1 MDYYYDL
8 YEEDPV
14 RQYFYYLNSMIPWY
28 WPSIKTT
35 DTPWHADRIPNHK
48 LIDGS
53 KKLRLKDDSEF
64 IRQRKIEHREVD
76 HAADRVKSCGLRRDL
91 DDVVVAVEV
100 RALGLVVLDTVP
112 TTELDTTSAGLG
124 HG

>member
-64 IRQRKIEHREVD
+64 IRQRKIEHEESQKEVE
-76 HAADRVKSCGLRRDL
+76 RMVKRKRNGFKVYRKKCANKQIGS
-91 DDVVVAVEV
+91 DDE
-100 RALGLVVLDTVP
+100 
-112 TTELDTTSAGLG
+112 
-124 HG
+124 